1 MDGPSANRQHGEHSM
16 GRASLESHR
25 TPRWERLREALDPA
39 FAAVVPPLIAFAI
52 ESVFWATIPRTL
64 LFTAAVIVSSWMGG
78 FKSGIGSTV
87 LSTALFYYLMQ
98 PARPSPN
105 GDSRLYVTTALF
117 LAVGVAIS
125 VFHARLKQAN
135 REEAIALAR
144 SRQATEALMRARSE
158 LEAANDRLERK
169 TRDLDES
176 KSLLQAIFDHSPNA
190 IVVKN
195 LNGEYLLTNRQFQHA
210 FGLSDDDLR
219 GKTDFDILP
228 PPDAERHRAI
238 DGAAIEAGGPIA
250 HEETGR
256 LRGVVL
262 TYLETVFPLRD
273 ELGDT
278 FGVCWIGTEISDI
291 KRAERALER
300 TAADLNEA
308 QRVAHIGSWIWNVR
322 TEVVEWSE
330 ELFRI
335 HGLDPSGPTPNYRG
349 EFQKL
354 LTPESRI
361 ALDEALHTLENG
373 GDPYEL
379 DLELVRPD
387 GTHRW
392 ISVRGEPITDK
403 SGRLV
408 AIRGTSQDITQLKQ
422 LQRMK
427 EEWMSVIAHD
437 LRQPIGVIKMS
448 AELLPDL
455 HRGAVSHEEGV
466 ITERIRSAVKGL
478 ARMVDDL
485 LDMSR
490 IEAHRLSLE
499 RAWVDPRAVVRQ
511 SLAGLTHVTGA
522 SHVSITEDDQVSR
535 VFVDLVRFDQI
546 FGNLISNAVKHG
558 ETGGDINVRVAQ
570 LGPDVEIS
578 VSNHGRGI
586 APEDVPR
593 LFSRFG
599 RSSTAQG
606 SATPGLGLGLYIA
619 KGLVEAHGG
628 RMWVD
633 SVPGKTT
640 TFHFTLP
647 GQVRAKEAA

>member
-1 MDGPSANRQHGEHSM
+1 M
-16 GRASLESHR
+16 GRASSQGDHTRNL
-25 TPRWERLREALDPA
+25 ERLREALDPA
-39 FAAVVPPLIAFAI
+39 LAAVVPPLIAFAI

-78 FKSGIGSTV
+78 FKAGIGSTV
-87 LSTALFYYLMQ
+87 LSTALFFYLMQ
-98 PARPSPN
+98 PVRPSATYE
-105 GDSRLYVTTALF
+105 SRLYITTGLF
-117 LAVGVAIS
+117 LAVGIAIS
-125 VFHARLKQAN
+125 VFHARLKQAT
-135 REEAIALAR
+135 REEANALAR
-144 SRQATEALMRARSE
+144 SRQATKDLMRARSE
-158 LEAANDRLERK
+158 LEAANERLERK
-169 TRDLDES
+169 TRALDES

-195 LNGEYLLTNRQFQHA
+195 LDGEFLLTNRQFQQA
-210 FGLSDDDLR
+210 FGLEDEDLR
-219 GKTDFDILP
+219 GKTDFDVLP
-228 PPDAERHRAI
+228 PVDAERHRVI
-238 DGAAIEAGGPIA
+238 DATAIEAGGPVT

-256 LRGVVL
+256 MRGMVL

-273 ELGDT
+273 EFGQT

-291 KRAERALER
+291 KRAEQALER
-300 TAADLNEA
+300 TAADLKEA
-308 QRVAHIGSWIWNVR
+308 QRVAHIGSWIWNLR
-322 TEVVEWSE
+322 TQMAEWSE

-335 HGLDPSGPTPNYRG
+335 HGLDPSGPAPNYRG

-361 ALDEALHTLENG
+361 ALGDALENLEEG

-379 DLELVRPD
+379 DLEVVRPD
-387 GTHRW
+387 GAHRW
-392 ISVRGEPITDK
+392 VAVRGEPIKDE
-403 SGRLV
+403 SGELV

-455 HRGAVSHEEGV
+455 HRGAMSQDEGV

-499 RAWVDPRAVVRQ
+499 RAWVDPCAVVRQ
-511 SLAGLTHVTGA
+511 SLAGLSHVTGT
-522 SHVSITEDDQVSR
+522 SHVSVSEGEHVSR
-535 VFVDLVRFDQI
+535 VFVDLVRFEQI

-558 ETGGDINVRVAQ
+558 EKGGDINVRVSQ
-570 LGPDVEIS
+570 LGADVEIA
-578 VSNHGRGI
+578 VTNQGKGI
-586 APEDVPR
+586 KPEDVPR

-606 SATPGLGLGLYIA
+606 AATPGLGLGLYIA

-633 SVPGKTT
+633 SIPGRTT

-647 GQVRAKEAA
+647 GKAPAKEAA